1 MSVNKVNKSNG
12 QLIALAS
19 GNRMWVGT
27 HAAHLEAIANGTMPN
42 NCIVAETDG
51 FESSNVIKIV
61 DTMPSNPSVGNV
73 VCWNG
78 LEEINTVYLKTTDP
92 SSVTRLCD
100 ANGNII
106 TNPSGTLTS
115 EVTTV
120 TSYTDEDDWY
130 FMLSYDSNYSNKI
143 TVVSESPNGNWYYWG
158 LVCNFSNLTWSQGSR
173 LGDYYGDF
181 GMRSASFVTYTVNA
195 GNPYIKGHLYRWNG
209 SSWVDAYS

>member
-51 FESSNVIKIV
+51 FESSNIIKIV
-61 DTMPSNPSVGNV
+61 DTMPSNPAIGDV

-78 LEEINTVYLKTTDP
+78 LEESSTVYLKTVD
-92 SSVTRLCD
+92 SDSVARLCD

-115 EVTTV
+115 EVTTG
-120 TSYTDEDDWY
+120 TSFAEDDWNY
-130 FMLSYDSNYSNKI
+130 SLSYDSSYGNKI
-143 TVVSESPNGNWYYWG
+143 TVVSESPNGNWYYWD
-158 LVCNFSNLTWSQGSR
+158 LVCDFQSLTWTYGSR
-173 LGDYYGDF
+173 LGDYNGDF
-181 GMRSASFVTYTVNA
+181 GMVSASFVTYTVNA

-209 SSWVDAYS
+209 SSWIDAYS